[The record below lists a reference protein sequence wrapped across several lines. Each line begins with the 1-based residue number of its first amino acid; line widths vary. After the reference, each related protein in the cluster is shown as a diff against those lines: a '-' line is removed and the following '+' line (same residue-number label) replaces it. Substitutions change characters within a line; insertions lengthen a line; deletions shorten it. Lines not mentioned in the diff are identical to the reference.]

1 MDAPISPSG
10 LDLLIKEWIWLS
22 RDFRNQLSKLLHSRN
37 SSPAVFTSLGLLSGS
52 SPKHLNP
59 APPKSVAYRAS
70 PHKDWE
76 HGKHT
81 QPQPS
86 KGKTDLRTVIN
97 SRRLR
102 EMVLTP
108 KGSGQWG
115 LPPRSRAVNTSFY
128 GARLSST
135 SSGAGLPTLP
145 PCVPQG
151 AAVSGEH
158 ISQGPPRNVVACGMP
173 APSEEGF
180 RAVSSDASCRFAV
193 SGRRSDCTT
202 RQSVAYR
209 ASPPKNGDTGSVLN
223 RSHQSVKRIWGP
235 LLFLRQRQKKK
246 KKRLDARGLRSMR
259 TPPRSGAVN
268 TSFYSVRLPP
278 VSSGDRSAN
287 PATSCASGRSGLRRA
302 HISRSTRKRSGLGM
316 PAPSEEGFRAVSS
329 DASCRFAVSERRS
342 DCTTTYKSRNQS
354 REAGTSSRI
363 LTAWKLLPNISRW
376 VLQII
381 ENGGVF
387 HQGGPPAGSGNGT
400 GNKSSV
406 RERGHRICTSLQQ
419 GNRVLQPVFHSSK

>member
-22 RDFRNQLSKLLHSRN
+22 RDFRNQLSKRLHSRN

-52 SPKHLNP
+52 SPKHQNP

-145 PCVPQG
+145 P
-151 AAVSGEH
+151 
-158 ISQGPPRNVVACGMP
+158 
-173 APSEEGF
+173 
-180 RAVSSDASCRFAV
+180 
-193 SGRRSDCTT
+193 
-202 RQSVAYR
+202 
-209 ASPPKNGDTGSVLN
+209 
-223 RSHQSVKRIWGP
+223 
-235 LLFLRQRQKKK
+235 
-246 KKRLDARGLRSMR
+246 
-259 TPPRSGAVN
+259 
-268 TSFYSVRLPP
+268 
-278 VSSGDRSAN
+278 
-287 PATSCASGRSGLRRA
+287 SCASGRSGLWRA
-302 HISRSTRKRSGLGM
+302 HISGSTQKRSGLWDARPLRG
-316 PAPSEEGFRAVSS
+316 GFQSGQFRCFLPVR
-329 DASCRFAVSERRS
+329 RFR
-342 DCTTTYKSRNQS
+342 
-354 REAGTSSRI
+354 TSFW
-363 LTAWKLLPNISRW
+363 LHN
-376 VLQII
+376 
-381 ENGGVF
+381 
-387 HQGGPPAGSGNGT
+387 
-400 GNKSSV
+400 
-406 RERGHRICTSLQQ
+406 
-419 GNRVLQPVFHSSK
+419 